1 MALNKKS
8 IIQVVVLVV
17 LLAVGGGVFLMQEQG
32 GLDFISGLF
41 GESPAPVPAKPK
53 ATAAK
58 PGEGM
63 PAAHPAASSEP
74 VIPVQPV
81 RGDLNGKPF
90 VLERAYIEAGKLLL
104 MAGTDANGIGVSV
117 QLPSKPWEV
126 PLGKRFKYLNAASPD
141 APLVRVSWAGEGTAP
156 AGQQEF
162 RDKYTLVVDLGQE
175 KDRHVP
181 GKFYLS
187 VPGTPKNIVAGTFDA
202 EIRGF
207 RIIDGKPD
215 LTSDSTETL
224 QYLALRDLL
233 KDDPDKNVSEIRF
246 PDASLSDAA
255 SGATRTG
262 YLEMVYR
269 VGDAAPATKRMQFVK
284 DKGEWRLAGTLKLN
298 EINEAH
304 PIVVPTQKDAPAVL
318 FPYLVAKHIE
328 AQVRAKSRKLGIF
341 DTTFATRTN
350 DKFKIGQCEA
360 SYRLENAKE
369 PTNVTYILRK
379 GAKGW
384 AIAGELGKKQR
395 INFDTGRIEKR

>member
-17 LLAVGGGVFLMQEQG
+17 LLVVGGGVFLMQQDG
-32 GLDFISGLF
+32 GLDFIMGFLE
-41 GESPAPVPAKPK
+41 GTPESAPAPAKPS
-53 ATAAK
+53 TAAA
-58 PGEGM
+58 
-63 PAAHPAASSEP
+63 PAARPAVPSEP

-90 VLERAYIEAGKLLL
+90 VVERAYIEGGRLLL

-126 PLGKRFKYLNAASPD
+126 PLGKRFKYINASGPD
-141 APLVRVSWAGEGTAP
+141 APLVRVSWAGEGDAP
-156 AGQQEF
+156 AGQQDF
-162 RDKYTLVVDLGQE
+162 RDKYTLVVELGQE

-187 VPGTPKNIVAGTFDA
+187 VPGAPKNIVAGTFNA
-202 EIRGF
+202 ETRGF
-207 RIIDGKPD
+207 RIVDGKPD

-233 KDDPDKNVSEIRF
+233 KDDPDKNLSEIHF
-246 PDASLSDAA
+246 PDVRLSDAA
-255 SGATRTG
+255 SGANRTG

-269 VGDAAPATKRMQFVK
+269 EADAAPVTQRMQFVK
-284 DKGEWRLAGTLKLN
+284 DKGEWRLAGTLKPN

-304 PIVVPTQKDAPAVL
+304 PLVKVTQKDAPEVL
-318 FPYLVAKHIE
+318 FPYLAAKRIE
-328 AQVRAKSRKLGIF
+328 SQVHAKSRKLGIF
-341 DTTFATRTN
+341 DATFATRAS

-360 SYRLENAKE
+360 NYRLENAKE
-369 PTNVTYILRK
+369 PTKTTYLLRK
-379 GAKGW
+379 NAKGW
-384 AIAGELGKKQR
+384 AIVGELNKKQR